1 MTQPAPAGP
10 APDPA
15 IPHALAG
22 TRRRDGTDLS
32 SAVYGSL
39 LVTTLVATQAR
50 SDASTAFIVA
60 TLLIAVGVFWLTE
73 VWSEVVNHRVR
84 GPINRAGLLEIARE
98 ESPMLLAAIPPAL
111 VLATASLG
119 ITTANQ
125 ATDLALVVCVI
136 QLFIWGL
143 IVGRAVNRGWGVA
156 LLVASVD
163 CALGLLIVVLKVLV
177 LH

>member
-1 MTQPAPAGP
+1 MTEPTSASPS
-10 APDPA
+10 PDA
-15 IPHALAG
+15 ATPHALAG

-39 LVTTLVATQAR
+39 LVTTLVAAQAR
-50 SDASTAFIVA
+50 SDASTEFIVA

-73 VWSEVVNHRVR
+73 VWSEVVNHRAH
-84 GPINRAGLLEIARE
+84 GPISRAGLLEIARE
-98 ESPMLLAAIPPAL
+98 ESPMLLAAIPPAIA
-111 VLATASLG
+111 LATASVGL
-119 ITTANQ
+119 TTAEQ
-125 ATDLALVVCVI
+125 AIDIALVVGVI

-143 IVGRAVNRGWGVA
+143 VVGLAVNRGWGVA
-156 LLVASVD
+156 LLIASVD